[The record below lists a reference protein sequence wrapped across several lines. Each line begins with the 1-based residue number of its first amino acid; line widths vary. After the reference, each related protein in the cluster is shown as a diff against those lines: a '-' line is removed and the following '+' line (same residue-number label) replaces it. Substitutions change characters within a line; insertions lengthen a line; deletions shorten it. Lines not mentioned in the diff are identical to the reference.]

1 MTELLQARDNN
12 DMMAVM
18 TLYQQHVATDALQI
32 PESAFEALCL
42 SVQAQIQRVQLEKND
57 YIQSDPQRAFVHYHL
72 YADSRRK
79 QVQNLDRLLDRI
91 RLMRL
96 QIPGVLDEL
105 RTLKDLKRELQ
116 YRQQDLY

>member
-1 MTELLQARDNN
+1 
-12 DMMAVM
+12 
-18 TLYQQHVATDALQI
+18 
-32 PESAFEALCL
+32 
-42 SVQAQIQRVQLEKND
+42 VQLEKND

-116 YRQQDLY
+116 YRQQDGY